1 MDEEITELLTDQNNR
16 SDHNN
21 FTDSSNNESESIKME
36 TMNFE
41 DNSLVSEESICHK
54 CNIAFSNTEILRI
67 HIQKRHSKL
76 KQSEAVEKGYS
87 NKSDVPKNKVSIDK
101 RFICPKCPLMFVLQS
116 SIPKHIKEV
125 HEKIKDYVCEECP
138 YKTTSKMR
146 LEFHQADKHG
156 IDTGRKKLKC
166 SKCPHETFYKTDLKI
181 HYNRLHLG
189 NKIKTYVCEKCP
201 YRADQKMR
209 LEVHQANKHD
219 IDIGREKL
227 KCGKCPYETFIRS
240 HLKRHI
246 KNIKHLGNA

>member
-1 MDEEITELLTDQNNR
+1 
-16 SDHNN
+16 
-21 FTDSSNNESESIKME
+21 
-36 TMNFE
+36 
-41 DNSLVSEESICHK
+41 
-54 CNIAFSNTEILRI
+54 
-67 HIQKRHSKL
+67 
-76 KQSEAVEKGYS
+76 
-87 NKSDVPKNKVSIDK
+87 
-101 RFICPKCPLMFVLQS
+101 MFLLQS
-116 SIPKHIKEV
+116 SIPKHIREV
-125 HEKIKDYVCEECP
+125 HEKIRTHVCEKCP

-146 LEFHQADKHG
+146 LEIHQADKHG

-189 NKIKTYVCEKCP
+189 NKIRTYVCEKCP